1 MCSTA
6 LPRFLILSPR
16 CRARAERHGSER
28 QPTLVVMPELPEVE
42 ALAAFLRER
51 AIGHVVARADAA
63 SFVVLKT
70 FDPPLIAL
78 TGREITKV
86 ERHGKFLDLTASG
99 PDGDLHLVFH
109 LARAGWLRWR
119 EDIPDKP
126 VKPGKSPLAFRLV
139 LDDGAGF
146 DLTEAGTQK
155 RLAVYLV
162 RDVADVPGVATLGP
176 EPLADDFDVD
186 ALAAILKGRRTQIKG
201 VLRDQHIIAG
211 IGNAYSDEVLH
222 AAKMSPFKLAS
233 SFTPDE
239 VAALHTAIVTTLRE
253 AVDRSAG
260 LAAAD
265 LKGEKKTGL
274 RVHGKTG
281 QPCPVCG
288 DTIREVSFAD
298 SSLQYCPTCQTGGKP
313 LADRRLSRL
322 LKLQFSH
329 PAIGR
334 HASPLCRKSRR
345 HTARM
350 RRTIQFEMSAPA
362 ARPRWFTG
370 PSLQTTPTRSPSG
383 FGGLLQRRWPA
394 PGGVGRL
401 GAGPALRVSP
411 VTPQNPGHPRRY
423 FAG

>member
-1 MCSTA
+1 
-6 LPRFLILSPR
+6 
-16 CRARAERHGSER
+16 
-28 QPTLVVMPELPEVE
+28 MPELPEVE

-51 AIGHVVARADAA
+51 ASGHVIARAEAA
-63 SFVVLKT
+63 SFAVLKT
-70 FDPPLIAL
+70 FDPPLSQLAGLLIGDV
-78 TGREITKV
+78 GR
-86 ERHGKFLDLTASG
+86 RGKFLDLAC
-99 PDGDLHLVFH
+99 GDLHLVIH

-119 EDIPDKP
+119 AEFPDKP

-162 RDVADVPGVATLGP
+162 RDVSDVPGVATLGP
-176 EPLADDFDVD
+176 EPMDPSFTVDVLAGI
-186 ALAAILKGRRTQIKG
+186 LAGRRMQIKG

-233 SFTPDE
+233 SFTPGD
-239 VAALHTAIVTTLRE
+239 VAVLHAAMVATLRD

-274 RVHGKTG
+274 RVHGKAG

-298 SSLQYCPTCQTGGKP
+298 SALQYCPTCQTGGKP

-322 LKLQFSH
+322 LK
-329 PAIGR
+329 
-334 HASPLCRKSRR
+334 
-345 HTARM
+345 
-350 RRTIQFEMSAPA
+350 
-362 ARPRWFTG
+362 
-370 PSLQTTPTRSPSG
+370 
-383 FGGLLQRRWPA
+383 
-394 PGGVGRL
+394 
-401 GAGPALRVSP
+401 
-411 VTPQNPGHPRRY
+411 
-423 FAG
+423 